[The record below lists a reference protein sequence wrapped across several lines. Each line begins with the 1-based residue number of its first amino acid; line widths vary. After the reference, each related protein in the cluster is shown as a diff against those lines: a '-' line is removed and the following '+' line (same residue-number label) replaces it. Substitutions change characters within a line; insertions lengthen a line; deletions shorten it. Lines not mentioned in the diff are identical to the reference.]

1 MDPVYTPV
9 VAAVSAGFRLFG
21 QRIEVLGAEHVPR
34 AGGAVIAT
42 NHVGYLDFTY
52 VGYAAK
58 PAGRYVRFLA
68 KREIF
73 DRPGVGALMHGMR
86 HIPVD
91 RYGKAVESYAAA
103 VAALGRGEVLGMFPE
118 ATISPSFVPMA
129 GKTGA
134 ARMAAAA
141 GVPLVPGAVWGS
153 QRLMTKGRPVNAQW
167 GVAIV
172 VSFGEPL
179 HPTPQHDPGEVT
191 RRLMGEIASLLDDA
205 QARYPQR
212 PSGDA
217 DRWWLPAHLGGT
229 APTVEQAEAALAVA
243 RAERKAA
250 RAAAR
255 GR

>member
-1 MDPVYTPV
+1 MEPVYTAV

-21 QRIEVLGAEHVPR
+21 QHVEVLGAEHIPR
-34 AGGAVIAT
+34 TGGAVVAT

-58 PAGRYVRFLA
+58 PAGRFVRFLA

-73 DRPGVGALMHGMR
+73 DRRGVGALMRAMR

-91 RYGKAVESYAAA
+91 RYGKAVESYSAA
-103 VAALGRGEVLGMFPE
+103 VEALRNGELIGMFPE
-118 ATISPSFVPMA
+118 STISPSFVPMA

-141 GVPLVPGAVWGS
+141 GVPLVPGVVWGS
-153 QRLMTKGRPVNAQW
+153 QRLLTKGRPANTQR
-167 GVAIV
+167 GVAIL

-179 HPTPQHDPGEVT
+179 HPTPDDNPAEVT
-191 RRLMGEIASLLDDA
+191 TRLMAAITSLLDDA

-212 PSGDA
+212 PSGDD

-229 APTVEQAEAALAVA
+229 APTVEQAVAGLAAA